1 MVFQQTQVV
10 GCQDGGFRMTR
21 RTFLPWYKKERNA
34 RVWVTLLRKNDDQ
47 VSLSSLLFSHGV
59 LPYIRKDLAWIFSE
73 QHSGFSVNHNLPLVY
88 FCAVCSHQSKEEE
101 EESFLA
107 KWQYPRPRVVGEIL
121 QQQEYRQLLPSTTSS
136 PNVLVADLLLKL
148 YSTYAIADFLFIH
161 LTLLKIMCAI
171 SRKSYRTSSVLE
183 NSMLN
188 NLSVFRNTL
197 FCLRIC

>member
-1 MVFQQTQVV
+1 MWVNNVEIISITLLNWWEKLLILMVFQQTQVV

-107 KWQYPRPRVVGEIL
+107 KWQYPNIL
-121 QQQEYRQLLPSTTSS
+121 GLGQSGKFCSS
-136 PNVLVADLLLKL
+136 
-148 YSTYAIADFLFIH
+148 
-161 LTLLKIMCAI
+161 
-171 SRKSYRTSSVLE
+171 
-183 NSMLN
+183 
-188 NLSVFRNTL
+188 RNTGSVYHQL
-197 FCLRIC
+197 PPALTFLLQICC